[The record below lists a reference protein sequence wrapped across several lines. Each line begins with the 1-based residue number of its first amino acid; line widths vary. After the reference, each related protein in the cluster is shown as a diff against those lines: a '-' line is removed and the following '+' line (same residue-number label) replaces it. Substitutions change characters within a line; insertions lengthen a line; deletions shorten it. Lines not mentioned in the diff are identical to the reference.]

1 MQGGEDKDGGLAHT
15 GLGLADDV
23 EAEHCLRDALVLHL
37 GRVFKA
43 AVDDGAEKLGLEHKI
58 AKVARVD
65 ADIVAPA
72 MRCDAICAAN
82 CGVRWWGLKMEKKI
96 RTKKSAEERGEILRW
111 WTWRLDA
118 NRFLLSSSWHA
129 GVLWGWLVLNQLV

>member
-43 AVDDGAEKLGLEHKI
+43 AVDDGAEKLGLEHKV

-72 MRCDAICAAN
+72 MRCDWRRCDAMRFARQIVVSVVGFEN
-82 CGVRWWGLKMEKKI
+82 GKKN
-96 RTKKSAEERGEILRW
+96 TDKKSAEERGGNFEMV
-111 WTWRLDA
+111 DMA
-118 NRFLLSSSWHA
+118 V
-129 GVLWGWLVLNQLV
+129 GCK

>member
-43 AVDDGAEKLGLEHKI
+43 AVDDGAEKLGLEHKV

-72 MRCDAICAAN
+72 MRCDWRRCDAMRYDAMRCDLR
-82 CGVRWWGLKMEKKI
+82 GKWWFRWWGLKMEKKI
-96 RTKKSAEERGEILRW
+96 RTKKSAEEKGGNFEMV
-111 WTWRLDA
+111 DMA
-118 NRFLLSSSWHA
+118 V
-129 GVLWGWLVLNQLV
+129 GCK